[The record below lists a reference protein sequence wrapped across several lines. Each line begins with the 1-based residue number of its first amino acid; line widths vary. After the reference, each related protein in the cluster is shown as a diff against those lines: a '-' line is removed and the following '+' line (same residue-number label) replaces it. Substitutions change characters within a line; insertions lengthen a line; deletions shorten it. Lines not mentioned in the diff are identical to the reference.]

1 MRFQIFV
8 NNLLKNTTHHVKE
21 EKELIEE
28 IERPSISKLL
38 FRLAALSD
46 LGIEVT
52 SDKDFKGI
60 MKSSL
65 YLALGTISVSKG
77 VIFQFDYGGC
87 ELDTVAYKGL
97 EGFSGMTLKLKVEEV
112 DELVKNNDL
121 IKMEDLNGVAEMFFA
136 REKSNLDKIKASI
149 LVPLIVKESL
159 VGLLVLG
166 RKFSGGEYSKDDFQ
180 ILSVMARHIAVS
192 IHNHHLLSSLS
203 NKMNENKKLYENLR
217 LIYYDTIQAFA
228 AAIDAKD
235 AYTKGHSSRV
245 SKYCVA
251 ISKEMGFSKE
261 EVEGMKVAGFLHD
274 IGKIAVD
281 KDIINK
287 PARLSQKERLE
298 LDQHPVI
305 SYEILSRVKFPW
317 KDVSIN
323 VRYHHEKIDGSG
335 YPDRLRGEEIP
346 VGAKIMALA
355 DAFDAMTTDRPYRKK
370 LTLETTI
377 VELKNT
383 LGKHFDS
390 QVCRCLFRM
399 IKNDIQKKNG
409 RGSKIIAGLG
419 EISNIERVDKLL
431 GRMI

>member
-1 MRFQIFV
+1 
-8 NNLLKNTTHHVKE
+8 LKE
-21 EKELIEE
+21 ENK
-28 IERPSISKLL
+28 RPSISKLL

-65 YLALGTISVSKG
+65 YLALGTLSVSKG
-77 VIFQFDYGGC
+77 GIFQFDSDRC
-87 ELDTVAYKGL
+87 ELNAVAHKGL
-97 EGFSGMTLKLKVEEV
+97 DDVDGMTLKLEKEE
-112 DELVKNNDL
+112 LGDL
-121 IKMEDLNGVAEMFFA
+121 IKKNDIIKMENVNGVAARFFV
-136 REKSNLDKIKASI
+136 REKSNLEKIKSYI
-149 LVPLIVKESL
+149 LVPLVVKESL
-159 VGLLVLG
+159 VGILFLD
-166 RKFSGGEYSKDDFQ
+166 RKFFGGEYSKDDFD

-203 NKMNENKKLYENLR
+203 HKMQENKRLYEELR

-251 ISKEMGFSKE
+251 ISKEMGLTKE
-261 EVEGMKVAGFLHD
+261 EIEGMKVAGFLHD

-287 PARLSQKERLE
+287 PAVLSRQERLE

-305 SYEILSRVKFPW
+305 SYEILSRMRFPW
-317 KDVSIN
+317 KDISIN

-335 YPDRLRGEEIP
+335 YPDHLKGEEIP

-355 DAFDAMTTDRPYRKK
+355 DAFDAMTTDRPYRKR
-370 LTLETTI
+370 LTLEDTI
-377 VELKNT
+377 IEVGNT
-383 LGKHFDS
+383 LGKHFDAE
-390 QVCRCLFRM
+390 VCRCLFKM
-399 IKNDIQKKNG
+399 IKSDISRNG
-409 RGSKIIAGLG
+409 NSSKILAGLG
-419 EISNIERVDKLL
+419 DIPNIEKIDKLL
-431 GRMI
+431 AGMV